1 MTAPEGPFLY
11 DDEPSSPHT
20 GTPRNRNGL
29 LLGIMLGTVVL
40 GVVMVLLIPVV
51 KGTAEE
57 QSTGAVNAFYA
68 ALSDGDLDSAT
79 QLLCSA
85 ERTRLAEADP
95 AEDYVRA
102 TGGDTRPEVTGTAEG
117 EVDGDTVQ
125 EVSVTWDDGGTATVT
140 VVNEDGPRVCGISG

>member
-1 MTAPEGPFLY
+1 MSTASEGPFLY
-11 DDEPSSPHT
+11 DEGPEDLHT

-29 LLGIMLGTVVL
+29 LLAIMLGTVVL

-68 ALSDGDLDSAT
+68 ALADGDLDSAG
-79 QLLCSA
+79 QLLCQA
-85 ERTRLAEADP
+85 ERQRLADTDP
-95 AEDYVRA
+95 AEEYVRG
-102 TGGDTRPEVTGTAEG
+102 TGPEVTGTAEG

-125 EVSVTWDDGGTATVT
+125 RVTVRWDDGATATLT
-140 VVNEDGPRVCGISG
+140 VVNEDGPHVCGIE

>member
-1 MTAPEGPFLY
+1 MTAQDGPFLY
-11 DDEPSSPHT
+11 DEGPEDLHT

-29 LLGIMLGTVVL
+29 LLAIMLGTVVL

-68 ALSDGDLDSAT
+68 ALGDGDLDSAG
-79 QLLCSA
+79 QLLCQA
-85 ERTRLAEADP
+85 ERQRLAGTDP
-95 AEDYVRA
+95 TGDYVR
-102 TGGDTRPEVTGTAEG
+102 GDAPEVTGTSAD

-125 EVSVTWDDGGTATVT
+125 RVQVRWDDGTTASVT
-140 VVNEDGPRVCGISG
+140 VVNEDGPHVCGISAGE